1 MSIRLKT
8 ITKKNPRKPE
18 DPAKFYV
25 VAETAEKKDI
35 DDLSATI
42 AQNTTVSRADVYAV
56 VMALL
61 DTALEELKEGN
72 AVYFGKLGSF
82 ILSVNSQGVTD
93 KDQVS
98 KALVNKAKIVYRPG
112 AELKKMLKT
121 LTYRKPG

>member
-1 MSIRLKT
+1 MSIKLKT
-8 ITKKNPRKPE
+8 ATKKNPRKPE
-18 DPAKFYV
+18 YPAKFYD

-42 AQNTTVSRADVYAV
+42 IRNTSVSRSDVYAV
-56 VMALL
+56 VIALL

-82 ILSVNSQGVTD
+82 IISVNSQGVTD

-98 KALVNKAKIVYRPG
+98 TALVNKAKLVYRPG

-121 LTYRKPG
+121 LTYGKPG